1 METIFPR
8 FLKPGKISASIAVIW
23 SLINVF
29 LSILYR
35 STDNVNNSLDI
46 AAGALESYGVELF
59 SVGVGDQ
66 TKAAELLVFFSD
78 D

>member
-1 METIFPR
+1 M
-8 FLKPGKISASIAVIW
+8 
-23 SLINVF
+23 F

-66 TKAAELLVFFSD
+66 TKAAELLVFFRD